1 MSADGN
7 RTGRFFY
14 ILKNMGSADT
24 QVSPNSLIQYI
35 VVYMT
40 VKKGHLSK
48 SKFLLLNTIRQQ
60 NTVILTLIYA
70 WVPSVKCTHTH
81 NSLIKQSHLTGLGI
95 EDNIVEKLQK

>member
-60 NTVILTLIYA
+60 NYCNSNSNLCLGTF
-70 WVPSVKCTHTH
+70 SEMHTHTQFSH
-81 NSLIKQSHLTGLGI
+81 KAISLNWLGH
-95 EDNIVEKLQK
+95 